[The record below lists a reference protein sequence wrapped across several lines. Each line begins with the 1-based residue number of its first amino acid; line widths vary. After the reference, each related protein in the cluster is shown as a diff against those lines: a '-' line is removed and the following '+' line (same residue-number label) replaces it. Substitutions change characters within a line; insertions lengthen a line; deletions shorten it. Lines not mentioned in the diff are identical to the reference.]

1 MIKHFFSLLYS
12 VTKIDLK
19 LIKGYPRIF
28 IPLAIRAL
36 ISLLFLSVLYVAPYY
51 PFKKI
56 LGPLIIEHY
65 GSQYLH
71 YPNNFTIMPVVFTN
85 LKNFIVNPLFSSV
98 MIAICCGMV
107 YDYHIK
113 REPGFWRN
121 FNKAARRF
129 WPLFLSML
137 FLVCGSYLIYRFT
150 PGFIANIFGDMP
162 FATFFLLFIPFIFLI
177 IFETF
182 FLFCFV
188 AIMTKKQGIVS
199 ALKNSVRFSRGLFP
213 VAFILVFMPRLLDFF
228 MSLALSYQKFFS
240 ELFVP
245 DISLLLIIFSILTA
259 VISDT
264 LVFSLTANLYL
275 LNEK

>member
-1 MIKHFFSLLYS
+1 
-12 VTKIDLK
+12 
-19 LIKGYPRIF
+19 
-28 IPLAIRAL
+28 
-36 ISLLFLSVLYVAPYY
+36 
-51 PFKKI
+51 
-56 LGPLIIEHY
+56 
-65 GSQYLH
+65 
-71 YPNNFTIMPVVFTN
+71 MPVVFTN
-85 LKNFIVNPLFSSV
+85 LKNFIVNPLFSSIMV
-98 MIAICCGMV
+98 AICCGMV
-107 YDYHIK
+107 YDYHLK

-121 FNKAARRF
+121 FNKAVRRF
-129 WPLFLSML
+129 WSLFLSML

-150 PGFIANIFGDMP
+150 PGLVINLFDSMP
-162 FATFFLLFIPFIFLI
+162 FANFFQLFIPFTFLI

-188 AIMTKKQGIVS
+188 AIMTKRQNILS
-199 ALKNSVRFSRGLFP
+199 ALKKSVKFSIKLFP
-213 VAFILVFMPRLLDFF
+213 VAFILIFLPRLLDFF

-245 DISLLLIIFSILTA
+245 DISLLLIIISILTA